1 MLSCLNTIFLLT
13 IETMVLCSVVS
24 PDGTSH
30 PLLRLG
36 PPLRVRPRRRRLP
49 RRLLPAVT
57 SSRVGVDGTAASPA
71 GCGAPGEHHEGGSH
85 HVGGISRRVAEVDRV
100 SVVVLVV
107 VMLLLLI
114 EPREQPVIPDAR
126 LVDL

>member
-1 MLSCLNTIFLLT
+1 
-13 IETMVLCSVVS
+13 MVLCSVVS

-36 PPLRVRPRRRRLP
+36 PALRVRPRRRRLP

-57 SSRVGVDGTAASPA
+57 AARVGVDGTAASSSPA

-114 EPREQPVIPDAR
+114 EPREQPVIPHAR

>member
-1 MLSCLNTIFLLT
+1 M
-13 IETMVLCSVVS
+13 
-24 PDGTSH
+24 
-30 PLLRLG
+30 
-36 PPLRVRPRRRRLP
+36 
-49 RRLLPAVT
+49 AAA
-57 SSRVGVDGTAASPA
+57 RVGVDGTAASSA
-71 GCGAPGEHHEGGSH
+71 GDGASGEHHKGRRSH

-114 EPREQPVIPDAR
+114 EPREEPVAPDAR

>member
-1 MLSCLNTIFLLT
+1 MNSFFCLLSLT
-13 IETMVLCSVVS
+13 IEAVVLSGVMA
-24 PDGTSH
+24 PDGASR

-36 PPLRVRPRRRRLP
+36 PPIRVRSRRRRLP
-49 RRLLPAVT
+49 RGLLPAVAAA
-57 SSRVGVDGTAASPA
+57 RVGVDGTATASSA

-85 HVGGISRRVAEVDRV
+85 NVGGISRRVAEVDRV

-114 EPREQPVIPDAR
+114 EPREEPVVPHAR

>member
-1 MLSCLNTIFLLT
+1 
-13 IETMVLCSVVS
+13 MVLCSVVS
-24 PDGTSH
+24 PYGASH

-36 PPLRVRPRRRRLP
+36 PALRVRPRRRRLP

-57 SSRVGVDGTAASPA
+57 AARVGVDGTAASSSPA

-100 SVVVLVV
+100 GVVVLVV

-114 EPREQPVIPDAR
+114 EPREQPVIPHAR